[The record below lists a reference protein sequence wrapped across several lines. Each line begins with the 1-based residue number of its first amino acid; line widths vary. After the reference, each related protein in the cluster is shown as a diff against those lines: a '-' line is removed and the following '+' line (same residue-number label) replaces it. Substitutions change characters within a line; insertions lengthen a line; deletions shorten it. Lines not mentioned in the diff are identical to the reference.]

1 MVLTANSGPIL
12 AFGITQSS
20 TGITQQY
27 NEERA
32 PSVFDL
38 GNGALDP
45 RPFYNY
51 KPGNAV
57 GTKVLSLYDSV
68 GLVDFIPGAISS
80 NGLVSNGSSGVGGT
94 TLTLT
99 STGSAVF
106 TTTIVAPESG
116 QTVTVLAIGS
126 TVSGSSQ
133 PFLSYGQSGTVAAW
147 NPQAG
152 TGRNITIAMSS
163 NLDAGSFT
171 ILGRD
176 MYGFKMSETLA
187 AGSTTITGKKAFKY
201 ITSIQASTT
210 LTSTGFLIGYGDTYG
225 FPLKLS
231 YVGLNSVVS
240 VSSNAFTYSGTTA
253 LTSANTVLAST
264 VATQTS
270 TTPDV
275 RGTFTSTTQASNG
288 TMRLQMFQG
297 LDAFIVSNITQ
308 NDTSAMF
315 GATQFSS
322 V

>member
-1 MVLTANSGPIL
+1 MVISANSGPL
-12 AFGITQSS
+12 LQFGITTTS
-20 TGITQQY
+20 TGQVMQY
-27 NEERA
+27 NEERG
-32 PSVFDL
+32 PSTFDL
-38 GNGALDP
+38 GNSFADP
-45 RPFYNY
+45 RPAYNY

-57 GTKVLSLYDSV
+57 GSKVLGLYDSV
-68 GLVDFIPGAISS
+68 GFVDFIPGAISS
-80 NGLVSNGSSGVGGT
+80 NGLVSNGSSGLGGT

-99 STGSAVF
+99 STGAGVAS
-106 TTTIVAPESG
+106 TTIVAPESG
-116 QTVTVLAIGS
+116 LAVTVINIGS

-133 PFLSYGQSGTVAAW
+133 ASLAYGQSGTMACW

-163 NLDAGSFT
+163 NLDGGSFT
-171 ILGRD
+171 VLGRD

-210 LTSTGFLIGYGDTYG
+210 LTSTGFLIGYGDIYG
-225 FPLKLS
+225 FPLKFT
-231 YVGLNSVVS
+231 YATGNSAVYF
-240 VSSNAFTYSGTTA
+240 SSNSSTLTA
-253 LTSANTVLAST
+253 GAISSATLVLAST

-275 RGTFTSTTQASNG
+275 RGTYASTIASNG
-288 TMRLQMFQG
+288 TVRLQIFQG
-297 LDAFIVSNITQ
+297 IDAFLVSQITASDQ
-308 NDTSAMF
+308 SALF